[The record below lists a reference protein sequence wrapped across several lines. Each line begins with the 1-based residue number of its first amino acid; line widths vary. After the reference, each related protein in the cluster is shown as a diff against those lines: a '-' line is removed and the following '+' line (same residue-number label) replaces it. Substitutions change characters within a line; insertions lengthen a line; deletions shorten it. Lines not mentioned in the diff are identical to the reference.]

1 MEFNYEN
8 SAMRYINHEYRNS
21 EIYSRTLFGQ
31 SILKNPVP
39 VWTADKKRNPYV
51 TFQDPKT
58 GNIIGLTQDM
68 LSLGMLVVGV
78 PGSGKTNF
86 LNMNLSKILE
96 NMNDGDCIIIFDTK
110 GDYLSEFGE
119 RIAKEHKIVIGTG
132 EKYHRI
138 TAYHNIFAE
147 IMPRGKDGKLVYTED
162 SDVDAMEISR
172 QLFQSMGSETQP
184 IFPAMAEQIFCAV
197 LIYYMRTFWRSDQT
211 KLNNRE
217 IIHFFTDNT
226 NEEIKKVLNLK
237 YMQDQKSC
245 IDYIENK
252 SNQTQGVNSY
262 IGSVLKKLFIGPFA
276 KSDPSREFSMRE
288 VICGEQKKIIFIEYD
303 LKRGIVLSPMYAI
316 LIDRALAYALGGRQE
331 VKTNKYFLLDELLLI
346 SDSLQHL
353 GDALNFGRSQG
364 VKMMCGIQNI
374 SGLENQYGEAG
385 AKNILSSFQNMIVF
399 RLDDYDTRQ
408 FIVNRMGMNYCNYS
422 FSAQQ
427 KNLNIQREGYTVEDW
442 QLRSLKLGEAV
453 ISLAREAPFLF
464 TIPKYQSNYTR
475 RILI

>member
-21 EIYSRTLFGQ
+21 EIYFRTLFGQ

-211 KLNNRE
+211 
-217 IIHFFTDNT
+217 
-226 NEEIKKVLNLK
+226 
-237 YMQDQKSC
+237 
-245 IDYIENK
+245 
-252 SNQTQGVNSY
+252 
-262 IGSVLKKLFIGPFA
+262 
-276 KSDPSREFSMRE
+276 
-288 VICGEQKKIIFIEYD
+288 
-303 LKRGIVLSPMYAI
+303 
-316 LIDRALAYALGGRQE
+316 
-331 VKTNKYFLLDELLLI
+331 LLL
-346 SDSLQHL
+346 
-353 GDALNFGRSQG
+353 
-364 VKMMCGIQNI
+364 NI
-374 SGLENQYGEAG
+374 R
-385 AKNILSSFQNMIVF
+385 KFF
-399 RLDDYDTRQ
+399 
-408 FIVNRMGMNYCNYS
+408 
-422 FSAQQ
+422 
-427 KNLNIQREGYTVEDW
+427 
-442 QLRSLKLGEAV
+442 LK
-453 ISLAREAPFLF
+453 
-464 TIPKYQSNYTR
+464 
-475 RILI
+475 